1 MEGLVAWNKVE
12 GLWDWRTQKFKEPK
26 LSGEGVTVADSWW
39 EWSLWCQSRMF
50 SFSFGGAYLES
61 KVAVSE
67 LDIWVP
73 GNEKTKEKGHSIE

>member
-1 MEGLVAWNKVE
+1 M
-12 GLWDWRTQKFKEPK
+12 KFNIF
-26 LSGEGVTVADSWW
+26 VMAFV
-39 EWSLWCQSRMF
+39 